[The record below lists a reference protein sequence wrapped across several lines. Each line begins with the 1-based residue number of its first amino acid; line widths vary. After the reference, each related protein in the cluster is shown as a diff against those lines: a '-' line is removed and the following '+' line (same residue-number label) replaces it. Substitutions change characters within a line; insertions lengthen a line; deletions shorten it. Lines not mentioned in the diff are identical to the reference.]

1 MRSEEIGVRFIA
13 ILALC
18 TLLAEPGF
26 AVTLR
31 VGASSRPPGLGNP
44 YNSIS
49 TLASHSRANILDGLT
64 VQGPAGTIDPA
75 LAISWQATSE
85 LSWEFKM
92 RPGAVF
98 SNGELADAAAAKATI
113 DFLTQGDSARHL
125 MARELRAV
133 ERVDVIDK
141 ETLLITMQYPDA
153 ILPKR
158 LSLVMIVPPRAFAD
172 MGLDAFA
179 QTPIGSGSY
188 ILEDWGMQS
197 GRTILS
203 ANTTSWRPP
212 QQIDRVEVVAP
223 LRDSI
228 VRLQALRSDQ
238 IDLTLNISV
247 DEMDRMEAEG
257 FVLSV
262 ALTGTIQSIAL
273 PNVGN
278 PDSPLQDIRVR
289 QALNYAVNKEVIT
302 DIILGGTTYPT
313 GQGAIPMSVGFNP
326 DIEPYPYDP
335 ERARALLSEAGY
347 GDGFALRAEVMRG
360 GAPTDDA
367 VYVQLAQDL
376 ARVGVDVDL
385 QALIGQEWIR
395 KFFSGEWGD
404 ADVFSMTWTTNAYAD
419 TIRAIETFSCEKPGA
434 FFCAPELLPLIH
446 ASNQN
451 FDTAGREQ
459 QLRDIM
465 ATLHD
470 MAPSIFLYPHSIV
483 IAHHPS
489 VEKVVVGS
497 GGFMFERM
505 RMSEDGE

>member
-1 MRSEEIGVRFIA
+1 MRFVA

-64 VQGPAGTIDPA
+64 VQGPDGTIDPA
-75 LAISWQATSE
+75 LAISWQATSD

-113 DFLTQGDSARHL
+113 DFLTQGDSARYL

-158 LSLVMIVPPRAFAD
+158 LSLVMILPPRAFAD
-172 MGLDAFA
+172 MGLDTFA

-212 QQIDRVEVVAP
+212 AQIDRVEVVAP

-326 DIEPYPYDP
+326 DIDPYPYDP

-376 ARVGVDVDL
+376 
-385 QALIGQEWIR
+385 
-395 KFFSGEWGD
+395 
-404 ADVFSMTWTTNAYAD
+404 
-419 TIRAIETFSCEKPGA
+419 
-434 FFCAPELLPLIH
+434 
-446 ASNQN
+446 
-451 FDTAGREQ
+451 
-459 QLRDIM
+459 LR
-465 ATLHD
+465 LG
-470 MAPSIFLYPHSIV
+470 L
-483 IAHHPS
+483 
-489 VEKVVVGS
+489 
-497 GGFMFERM
+497 
-505 RMSEDGE
+505 